1 MKPVN
6 STVDRSG
13 NYFQLITGS
22 NDDGDNDADI
32 DDYDH
37 VDVDNDDDASDGDVD
52 EANNFNNNNNYNNY
66 NNNSNSNNEYNQK
79 LLRGVEPVSCSVFR
93 QAFWFQP
100 LKAHSAFGSLIG
112 QLSFLLVPNMV
123 LSKMNNHEHRT
134 KQTYESYTFQ
144 PLMSFWCNTL
154 VVNKYPI
161 SSTLFPN

>member
-22 NDDGDNDADI
+22 NDDRDNDADI

-52 EANNFNNNNNYNNY
+52 EANNFNNNNNYNN
-66 NNNSNSNNEYNQK
+66 NSNSNNEYNQK
-79 LLRGVEPVSCSVFR
+79 LIRAGKPVSCSVFR

>member
-13 NYFQLITGS
+13 HYFQLITGS
-22 NDDGDNDADI
+22 NDDRDNDADI
-32 DDYDH
+32 DDYDL

-52 EANNFNNNNNYNNY
+52 EANNFNNNNNYNN
-66 NNNSNSNNEYNQK
+66 NSNSNNEYNQK
-79 LLRGVEPVSCSVFR
+79 LLRGGEPVSCSVFR

-100 LKAHSAFGSLIG
+100 LKAHSPFGSLIG

>member
-13 NYFQLITGS
+13 HYFQLITGS
-22 NDDGDNDADI
+22 NDDRDNDADI

-52 EANNFNNNNNYNNY
+52 EANNFNNNNNYNN
-66 NNNSNSNNEYNQK
+66 NSNSNSNNEYNQK
-79 LLRGVEPVSCSVFR
+79 LIRGGKPVSCSVFR

-100 LKAHSAFGSLIG
+100 LKAHSAFGTLIG

>member
-22 NDDGDNDADI
+22 NDDRDNDADI

-52 EANNFNNNNNYNNY
+52 EANNFNNNNNYNN
-66 NNNSNSNNEYNQK
+66 NSNSNNEYNQK
-79 LLRGVEPVSCSVFR
+79 LLRSGEPVSCSVFR

-134 KQTYESYTFQ
+134 KQTDES
-144 PLMSFWCNTL
+144 
-154 VVNKYPI
+154 
-161 SSTLFPN
+161 

>member
-13 NYFQLITGS
+13 HYFQLITGS
-22 NDDGDNDADI
+22 NDDRDNDADI

-52 EANNFNNNNNYNNY
+52 EANNFNNNNNYNN
-66 NNNSNSNNEYNQK
+66 NSNSNNEYNQK
-79 LLRGVEPVSCSVFR
+79 LLRGGEPVSGSVFR

>member
-13 NYFQLITGS
+13 HYFQLITGS
-22 NDDGDNDADI
+22 NDDRDNDADI

-52 EANNFNNNNNYNNY
+52 EANNFNNNNNYNN
-66 NNNSNSNNEYNQK
+66 NSNSNNEYNQK
-79 LLRGVEPVSCSVFR
+79 LLRGGEPVSCSVFR

-100 LKAHSAFGSLIG
+100 LKAHSPFGSLIG

-134 KQTYESYTFQ
+134 KQTYES
-144 PLMSFWCNTL
+144 
-154 VVNKYPI
+154 
-161 SSTLFPN
+161 

>member
-22 NDDGDNDADI
+22 NDDRDNDADI

-52 EANNFNNNNNYNNY
+52 EANNFNNNNNYNN
-66 NNNSNSNNEYNQK
+66 NSNSNNEYNQK
-79 LLRGVEPVSCSVFR
+79 LIRGGKSVSSSVFR

-134 KQTYESYTFQ
+134 KQTYES
-144 PLMSFWCNTL
+144 
-154 VVNKYPI
+154 
-161 SSTLFPN
+161 